1 MYIYDKIIHCVM
13 PFSDHFSKSHDRK
26 WTAKRALGA
35 PKNDFLIIFDEKKK
49 LCKGKNMI
57 FQF

>member
-1 MYIYDKIIHCVM
+1 M